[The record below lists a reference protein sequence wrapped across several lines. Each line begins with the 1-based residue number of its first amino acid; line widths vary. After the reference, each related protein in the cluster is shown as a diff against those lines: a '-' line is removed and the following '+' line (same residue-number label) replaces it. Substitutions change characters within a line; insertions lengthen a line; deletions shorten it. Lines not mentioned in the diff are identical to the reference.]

1 MAASSVERRPS
12 RGIWSPVSVAI
23 YLIVIAAILFYY
35 FQAIFKLLPFR
46 ERIMGGMQQLM
57 PALSPLA
64 VAAVVVALVLGVIF
78 YKQVLK
84 VIGRVPAGIR
94 GIMTTIPVYLLMG
107 KDQQLVVIL
116 VVLAAVGWLLYKPLS
131 NLLGPQVARLPA
143 IVGVPLARFW
153 SAILLTAL
161 VTRSVLP
168 TLIAALV
175 LVLYHYADMIMEWI
189 FRPVWVWHRRLPT
202 SRFAGQ
208 YAGRLVIAGSAPILL
223 SYSFAWFNPLYDQR
237 TALYGVLVAA
247 MGYFI
252 GRVPTPKDLS
262 AESVDKGPAMPA
274 AGSKGSVALGAV
286 IMTALL
292 WVGWVAIALADDCSG
307 PSDCAGTTWF
317 ANALNTIPAGLL
329 AALGLGGLTPF
340 LAALFPTLG
349 LGKPPPG
356 TVLIVPQ
363 GPLTGQDMQ
372 NRLTQ
377 LGNLANKHKDPALAD
392 LYNRYKDRLVGP
404 DGKPRPQEWQ
414 KLRDE
419 FQKITQGRV
428 DAGEKPNSWIWDVA
442 ATPFRAVGEFGGM
455 VGDVLVGFGSGV
467 VTVVGTV
474 VVGIGNAVLHPI
486 DTATGVAQ
494 GLGNIM
500 VNTARWLDTV
510 PGMRE
515 TAQDFRDALKE
526 GRYGDA
532 LADWAKV
539 TSTILWEGGKAIG
552 HEMLPIDE
560 IKSFF
565 DPHADLE
572 TRLWAIPAAASKIA
586 GILIAFEK
594 LATTPIPGLGP
605 TTTLIPSVKAEAQMA
620 VKLAEFASQGGKLG
634 EAAQAVQ
641 KVQGMAGE
649 AFAGQ
654 NVKNMKDLQAIIR
667 ENPALANALD
677 DAIKAGSGAELL
689 PGFARGGAMSKETEM
704 LITARKMQAQEQAMA
719 NATRRILQEE
729 AQAAFEATGTK
740 GGSYQTFNASQGSRS
755 TIGGANTKVDLDQT
769 ITGLQHV
776 SEARV
781 NEILAE
787 EAKNLGFKF
796 DPKLKINELETNIY
810 KPPPGKLIDPAGDKP
825 LSEGTL
831 KQIIQQNTSSSGR
844 YHTFVDS
851 AGNVHVTGPF
861 TGQGSQ
867 VLGIGEQIGGVQRW
881 TPQAAQAAAEAA
893 TTPAEREAFTK
904 LASELSQD
912 MKTLSQGVDKYYAK
926 HDYAAL
932 VKTANREA
940 QIFGK
945 YDPETQQLLKQLAGQ
960 KLDTQLTPLLNSKG
974 MTWQDLMARLG
985 HAR

>member
-1 MAASSVERRPS
+1 MAASSVKRRPS
-12 RGIWSPVSVAI
+12 SGIWSPVSVAV
-23 YLIVIAAILFYY
+23 YLFIIAAILFYY
-35 FQAIFKLLPFR
+35 FQAIFKLLPFQ
-46 ERIMGGMQQLM
+46 ERIMGGVQALM
-57 PALSPLA
+57 PQLSPLT
-64 VAAVVVALVLGVIF
+64 VAAVVVVLLLGIIF

-84 VIGRVPAGIR
+84 VIVLVPAGIR
-94 GIMTTIPVYLLMG
+94 GIITTIPVYLIMG
-107 KDQQLVVIL
+107 KDRQLVVIL
-116 VVLAAVGWLLYKPLS
+116 VVLAGVGWLLYKPLG
-131 NLLGPQVARLPA
+131 NLLSPQVARLPA

-161 VTRSVLP
+161 VTRSVIP
-168 TLIAALV
+168 TLTAALV
-175 LVLYHYADMIMEWI
+175 LVIYHYADMIMEWI

-208 YAGRLVIAGSAPILL
+208 YAGRLVVAATAPILL

-237 TALYGVLVAA
+237 TALYGILVAS

-252 GRVPTPKDLS
+252 GRVPTPRDLS
-262 AESVDKGPAMPA
+262 SESVGKGPAMPVP
-274 AGSKGSVALGAV
+274 GSKGSVALGAV

-292 WVGWVAIALADDCSG
+292 WVVWMAIALADDCSG
-307 PSDCAGTTWF
+307 PNDCANTTWF

-356 TVLIVPQ
+356 TVLTGPK

-392 LYNRYKDRLVGP
+392 LYNKYKDRLTGP
-404 DGKPRPQEWQ
+404 DGKPRPEEWQ

-442 ATPFRAVGEFGGM
+442 ATPFRTVKEAGGM
-455 VGDVLVGFGSGV
+455 VGGVLVDFGTGVGTVLVGV
-467 VTVVGTV
+467 
-474 VVGIGNAVLHPI
+474 GNAIIHPM

-500 VNTARWLDTV
+500 INTGRWLDTI
-510 PGMRE
+510 PGMKE
-515 TAQDFRDALKE
+515 TAKDFRDAMKE

-532 LADWAKV
+532 LGDWAKV
-539 TSTILWEGGKAIG
+539 TSTILWEGGKAVG

-560 IKSFF
+560 IKSLF
-565 DPHADLE
+565 DPHSSLE
-572 TRLWAIPAAASKIA
+572 EKLWAIPAAASKIA
-586 GILIAFEK
+586 GILITFEK
-594 LATTPIPGLGP
+594 LATTPIPGLGT

-649 AFAGQ
+649 ALAGQ

-667 ENPALANALD
+667 ENPTLANALD
-677 DAIKAGSGAELL
+677 DAIKAGSGTELL
-689 PGFARGGAMSKETEM
+689 PGMARGGAMSQETEM

-740 GGSYQTFNASQGSRS
+740 GGSYQTFNASQGSRT

-769 ITGLQHV
+769 ITGLKHV

-787 EAKNLGFKF
+787 ETKNLGFN
-796 DPKLKINELETNIY
+796 PKQLETNIY
-810 KPPPGKLIDPAGDKP
+810 KPPAGQLIDPAGDKP

-867 VLGIGEQIGGVQRW
+867 VLGIGEQVSGVQRW
-881 TPQAAQAAAEAA
+881 TPEAAKAAAEAA
-893 TTPAEREAFTK
+893 TTPAEKQAFTK
-904 LASELSQD
+904 LANDLSSD
-912 MKTLSQGVDKYYAK
+912 MKKLSDGVDSYFAK

-940 QIFGK
+940 QFFGK

-974 MTWQDLMARLG
+974 MTWQDLMVRLG

>member
-1 MAASSVERRPS
+1 MAARSAEHRPS

-23 YLIVIAAILFYY
+23 YLIILAAILFYY
-35 FQAIFKLLPFR
+35 FQALFKLLPFR
-46 ERIMGGMQQLM
+46 ERIMGGMQELM
-57 PALSPLA
+57 PALSPLV
-64 VAAVVVALVLGVIF
+64 VAGVAVVLFLGIVF

-84 VIGRVPAGIR
+84 VISLVPAGIR
-94 GIMTTIPVYLLMG
+94 GIITTIPVYLIMG
-107 KDQQLVVIL
+107 KDRQLVVIL
-116 VVLAAVGWLLYKPLS
+116 VVLAGVGWLLYKPLS

-161 VTRSVLP
+161 VTRSVIP
-168 TLIAALV
+168 TVTAALV
-175 LVLYHYADMIMEWI
+175 LVLYHYADMIMEWV

-208 YAGRLVIAGSAPILL
+208 YAGRLAIAASAPILL
-223 SYSFAWFNPLYDQR
+223 SYFFAWFNPLYDQR
-237 TALYGVLVAA
+237 AAMYGVLVAA
-247 MGYFI
+247 MGYFV
-252 GRVPTPKDLS
+252 GRVPTPKDIS
-262 AESVDKGPAMPA
+262 AESVDKGPALPA
-274 AGSKGSVALGAV
+274 AGSKGSVAVGAL

-356 TVLIVPQ
+356 TGPPL
-363 GPLTGQDMQ
+363 PLTGQDMQ
-372 NRLTQ
+372 NRLTK
-377 LGNLANKHKDPALAD
+377 LGDLANKRKDPALAD
-392 LYNRYKDRLVGP
+392 LYDRYKNKLVGP
-404 DGKPRPQEWQ
+404 DGKPRPEEWQ

-419 FQKITQGRV
+419 FQRITQGRI

-455 VGDVLVGFGSGV
+455 VGDVVVGFGTGV

-474 VVGIGNAVLHPI
+474 VVGVGNAVLHPI
-486 DTATGVAQ
+486 DTATGVATVM
-494 GLGNIM
+494 GNVL

-515 TAQDFRDALKE
+515 TAQDFRDAMKE

-532 LADWAKV
+532 LKDWAKV
-539 TSTILWEGGKAIG
+539 TSTILWEGGKAVG
-552 HEMLPIDE
+552 HELLPIDE

-565 DPHADLE
+565 DPNADLE

-586 GILIAFEK
+586 GILIGFEK

-654 NVKNMKDLQAIIR
+654 NVKTMKDLQNIIR

-677 DAIKAGSGAELL
+677 DAIKAGSGTELL
-689 PGFARGGAMSKETEM
+689 PGFARGGAMSKEAEM

-729 AQAAFEATGTK
+729 AQAAFEATGAK
-740 GGSYQTFNASQGSRS
+740 GGSFQTFNASQGSRS

-776 SEARV
+776 SETRA
-781 NEILAE
+781 NQILAE
-787 EAKNLGFKF
+787 EAKNLGFN
-796 DPKLKINELETNIY
+796 PNQLETNIY
-810 KPPPGKLIDPAGDKP
+810 RPPKGHLMDPLGDKP

-867 VLGIGEQIGGVQRW
+867 VLGIGEQVGGVQRW

-893 TTPAEREAFTK
+893 ATPAEREAFTK
-904 LASELSQD
+904 LANELTQD
-912 MKTLSQGVDKYYAK
+912 MKTLSQGIDKYYAK

-940 QIFGK
+940 QFFGK

-974 MTWQDLMARLG
+974 LTWQDLMVRLG
-985 HAR
+985 HRG